1 MIRLMQGPFPTEEG
15 IRRRPAFDGMV
26 ECPVHGHADLE
37 KCTACSYLVEFE
49 GEDQIV
55 VVCGYPTGAPQGGP
69 I

>member
-1 MIRLMQGPFPTEEG
+1 MIRLMQGPLETGDG

-37 KCTACSYLVEFE
+37 KCTTCAFLVRFE

-55 VVCGYPTGAPQGGP
+55 VLCGYGNADPPGP
-69 I
+69 A